1 MILLHDIFTVWSH
14 NELARFSWIWED
26 CTNFYNYTEE
36 SSFANSQI
44 LQNILGGI
52 GSGSD
57 TTGSVGAMFA
67 SLRQVASSL
76 TQNARDIFRMIV
88 EYQLETP
95 FQDDKGAINGK

>member
-26 CTNFYNYTEE
+26 CTNFCNYTEE

-95 FQDDKGAINGK
+95 FQDGKGAISGK